1 MFEKSS
7 SLRENTLFIEN
18 LLKNLKTWHY
28 DELQELFEKMLGEN
42 KGEKSQ
48 GNACVWLAQLFPS
61 KKKET
66 IKNSMKKLL
75 NF

>member
-48 GNACVWLAQLFPS
+48 DNACVWLAQLFPS